1 MKNLASIALAIAVLC
16 VANYAGAHDTSGH
29 NARTSHAASIR
40 HSWHDHDKDSDTIWF
55 NFAFEVIDP
64 VGSDDG
70 LRDDDDRTFDRW
82 RDRDPDVAV
91 DAVDET
97 AILEGSPIYNE
108 DCDGEDCDGRVRQT
122 WYMPHIHWNH
132 EHPAPAAPGAPT
144 VSATAGSTT
153 SLDVSWTAP
162 GNAGKPAITS
172 YDLRYR
178 VGSSGSWT
186 DGPQDETGTTAA
198 ITGLTAGTEYQVQ
211 VRASNDEGDSGW
223 SAAGTGSTS
232 GPANN
237 APVFSDA
244 TLTRSVA
251 ENTGANQNVGAGIP
265 AAMDAD
271 GDSLTYTMEGADA
284 ASFTFDAS
292 ARRIKT
298 KTGVSYD
305 HEAKSSYAVTI
316 RVSDGAASGTVAV
329 TIDVTDVNE
338 PPEISGQESL
348 SFTENQATEL
358 VLATYTA
365 TDPEDPDASIT
376 RWSLTG
382 TDAGDFTI
390 NENGQLT
397 FRNVPDH
404 ERPADSGRDNVY
416 NLSVRASDGRYY
428 GYLEVTVTVEDVNE
442 PPAVTGTSTFTYRE
456 NGTAALHT
464 FRATDPE
471 RSAITWSVSG
481 ADDDDFAISETG
493 VLSFASPPNYE
504 SPTDSDSDNVYEVTV
519 VARDDA
525 SNSGTLDVVVT
536 VTDQNEGPE
545 ISGQQSLSF
554 TENQATDRVLATY
567 TATDPEDPN
576 ASITRWSLT
585 GTDAGD
591 FAIDESGQLTFRN
604 VPDYERPADSGRD
617 NVYNL
622 SVRASDGRYYGY
634 LEVTVTVTD
643 EDELPVVTGTI
654 TFTYRENGTAALHT
668 FRATDPEGSSIEWS
682 LSGPDAGDFTIS
694 ETGVLSFASP
704 PNHESPTD
712 SDSDNVYNLSV
723 RASDGRYYGYLEVTV
738 TVTDEDELPV
748 VTGTITFTY
757 RENGTAA
764 LHTFRA
770 TDPEG
775 SSIEWSLSGP
785 DAGDFTI
792 SETGVLSFASPP
804 DYESPN
810 DSGRDNVYNLSVRAS
825 DGRYYGYLE
834 VTVTVEDVNEPP
846 AVTGTSTFTYRENG
860 TAALHTFRAT
870 DPERS
875 AITWSVSGADDDDFA
890 ISETGVLSFASP
902 PNHESPTDSARDNV
916 YEVTVVARD
925 DGSNS
930 GTLDV
935 VVTVTDVDEGP
946 EISGRQSLSFPENLP
961 TELVRTTYTATDPED
976 PGASI
981 TRWSLTGTDAG
992 DFTIDENGQLSSR
1005 NVPDYERPTD
1015 SDRDNVYN
1023 LSVRA
1028 SDGRYYGYLEIT
1040 VTVFNVNEPPVVT
1053 GTDTFT
1059 YRENGTATLH
1069 TFRATDPEGSAIVAW
1084 QVRGTDSDDFTISE
1098 TGVLSFASPP
1108 DYESPTDSGRG
1119 DNVYEV
1125 RVVARDDT
1133 FTDGTLEVVVTVTD
1147 VDEGPEISGQES
1159 LSFAENQATELV
1171 LDTYTATDPED
1182 PSASITRWSL
1192 TGTDAGDFVINESGQ
1207 LTFRNV
1213 PDHERPADSGRD
1225 NVYNLSVQASDGRN
1239 YGYLEVTVTVEDVDE
1254 PPAAPGAPTVSATAG
1269 STTSLDVSWTAP
1281 GNAGKPAI
1289 TSYDLRYRVGSS
1301 GSWTDG
1307 PQDETGATAAISA
1320 LTAGTEY
1327 QVQVRASNDE
1337 GDGAWSP
1344 SGTGST
1350 NVPTVY
1356 VSFEQGTYTVAEG
1369 SSVTVTVELSADPE
1383 RSVMIS
1389 ISRTN
1394 QDGADEDDYS
1404 LPGNVTFDSGE
1415 TSQTITFGASVDTV
1429 DDDGESVT
1437 LGFDQLPPGVSAGTT
1452 NVATVSITDV
1462 PAVDEDAP
1470 TISVQDQTVNEG
1482 DLDPDNLLED
1492 EGFPFQVTLSAA
1504 SVQLVKYKVRRV
1516 ELASDTATGDDLKHK
1531 ILYLEQ
1537 GEIAAGETSVYLR
1550 ADIIL
1555 DDTLDEPDE
1564 TFTLEIYDFE
1574 NATAGDQ
1581 TRATITIED
1590 DDDPPSVSVADA
1602 EATEGDPAEFAVT
1615 LSAASGQT
1623 VTVGVATS
1631 IESSD
1636 TAAAGDFTALPA
1648 TTLTFMPGDT
1658 AETVMVQT
1666 TADTLDEPDETFT
1679 LTLSSPSNVT
1689 LGDATATGTIT
1700 NNDNTA
1706 LASVTIAADQPAFTA
1721 KLDDVTFTLTRT
1733 ENLAAALDVAV
1744 ALTQDRP
1751 LLESGDLA
1759 QTVTFEAGEATA
1771 TLIIRFHQ
1779 FAEHTATEESTLTA
1793 TVQTGSGY
1801 EPGSPNTVSTR
1812 IVVADPAVTAWIE
1825 ATAYTFAEDATGND
1839 ATIAVILRTE
1849 TGVPVPNRNIY
1860 LSVSTQ
1866 EISGQAESRVDY
1878 EPFEWQLEFQPS
1890 DFASDGTGFTARQE
1904 VTLVIVDD
1912 ALDES
1917 DETLSV
1923 FLEPALSLPQVVA
1936 LRQPDGT
1943 ACPTTNLISQCAVT
1957 VTIVDNDDLA
1967 RGGICERT
1975 PRVRDRI
1982 LVLLKNRHSYKGDCS
1997 GVNETQLAKL
2007 ESLDLGR
2014 NPITE
2019 SAFTMSLRSNDFE
2032 GLVNL
2037 KRLYLR
2043 ETGLNSLPA
2052 GVFSDLL
2059 ALETL
2064 ELHRNASLSSLPYD
2078 EFEALLK
2085 LTELLVDPEGRRGYQ
2100 VAGGEGDVTLEVAA
2114 GGTATYQVRLTHRPA
2129 YVGTANRPT
2138 LTVISDTAGVTASPA
2153 TLRFTKE
2160 NWFRRQTVT
2169 VSAPASAAGATATLS
2184 HTSTG
2189 VTYDRPIPTVTV
2201 RVLENAPGRTAEPL
2215 TAAFEGVPAAHDG
2228 EAAPAALTASFV
2240 QAPAEHGGKTAF
2252 KLRIAFSEDISINYR
2267 TFRDQS
2273 LSVSGGSVTRAKRV
2287 DRRRDLWE
2295 VTVKPSSLA
2304 DVTVT
2309 LAGGRACGTAGA
2321 VCTGDGRALS
2331 ATISTTVLGPATAR
2345 RLTGT
2350 ADDDT
2355 LSGQA
2360 GDDTL
2365 YGGAGRDELYGD
2377 GGGDTLYG
2385 GDDTLYGGGGHD
2397 VLYGDDNDSGAASGD
2412 DLLDGGSGD
2421 DILYGDGGH
2430 DVLQGGADDDTLY
2443 GDGGADSLT
2452 GGTGADTFVF
2462 AAGDGTDTI
2471 TDFFPE
2477 EGDRIDLSAFAGLT
2491 GFASLTLTADG
2502 DATILDLR
2510 AHGGGTVRLEG
2521 IAVADLLA
2529 ADFLWP

>member
-82 RDRDPDVAV
+82 RDRDPDVAEDV
-91 DAVDET
+91 VDES
-97 AILEGSPIYNE
+97 AILEDSPIYNE
-108 DCDGEDCDGRVRQT
+108 DEDDAGRVRQT

-162 GNAGKPAITS
+162 GNTGKPAITS

-198 ITGLTAGTEYQVQ
+198 ISALTAGTEYQVQ

-251 ENTGANQNVGAGIP
+251 ENTGANQNVAAGIP

-358 VLATYTA
+358 VLTTYTA
-365 TDPEDPDASIT
+365 TDPEDPNASIT

-390 NENGQLT
+390 DESGQLTFRNVPDYERPADSGRDNIYTFSVRASDGRYYGYLEVTVTVEDVNEPPAVTGTDTFTYRENGTATLHTFRVTDPEGSSIEWSLSGPDDDDFAISETGVLSFASPPNYESPTDSGSDNVYEVTVEARDDGSNSGTLEVVVTVTDVDEGPEISGRQSLSFTENQATDRVLATYTATDPEDPSASITRWSLTGTDAGDFAISETGVLSFASPPNHENPNDSGRDNVYNLSVRASDGRYYGYLEVTVTVTDEDELPVVTGTITFTYRENGTAALHTFRATDPEGSSIEWSLSGPDGDDFAISETGVLSFASPPNYESPNDSGRDNVYNLSVRASDGRYYGYLEVTVTVEDVNEPPAVTGTSTFTYRENGTAALHTFRATDPEGSSIEWSLSGPDAGDFTISETGVLSFASPPNYESPTDSGSDNVYAVTVVARDDASNSGTLDVVVTVTDQNEGPEISGQQSLSFTENQATDRVLATYTATDPEDPSASITRWSLTGTDAGDFTIDESGQLT

-471 RSAITWSVSG
+471 
-481 ADDDDFAISETG
+481 
-493 VLSFASPPNYE
+493 
-504 SPTDSDSDNVYEVTV
+504 
-519 VARDDA
+519 
-525 SNSGTLDVVVT
+525 
-536 VTDQNEGPE
+536 
-545 ISGQQSLSF
+545 
-554 TENQATDRVLATY
+554 
-567 TATDPEDPN
+567 
-576 ASITRWSLT
+576 
-585 GTDAGD
+585 
-591 FAIDESGQLTFRN
+591 
-604 VPDYERPADSGRD
+604 
-617 NVYNL
+617 
-622 SVRASDGRYYGY
+622 
-634 LEVTVTVTD
+634 
-643 EDELPVVTGTI
+643 
-654 TFTYRENGTAALHT
+654 
-668 FRATDPEGSSIEWS
+668 GSSIEWS
-682 LSGPDAGDFTIS
+682 PSGPDDDDF
-694 ETGVLSFASP
+694 A
-704 PNHESPTD
+704 
-712 SDSDNVYNLSV
+712 
-723 RASDGRYYGYLEVTV
+723 
-738 TVTDEDELPV
+738 
-748 VTGTITFTY
+748 
-757 RENGTAA
+757 
-764 LHTFRA
+764 
-770 TDPEG
+770 
-775 SSIEWSLSGP
+775 
-785 DAGDFTI
+785 I

-810 DSGRDNVYNLSVRAS
+810 DSGS
-825 DGRYYGYLE
+825 
-834 VTVTVEDVNEPP
+834 
-846 AVTGTSTFTYRENG
+846 
-860 TAALHTFRAT
+860 
-870 DPERS
+870 
-875 AITWSVSGADDDDFA
+875 
-890 ISETGVLSFASP
+890 
-902 PNHESPTDSARDNV
+902 DNV
-916 YEVTVVARD
+916 YEVTVEARD

-930 GTLDV
+930 GTLEV
-935 VVTVTDVDEGP
+935 VFTVTDVDEGP
-946 EISGRQSLSFPENLP
+946 EISGRQSLSFPENRP
-961 TELVRTTYTATDPED
+961 TGWGLTTYTATDPED

-1028 SDGRYYGYLEIT
+1028 SDGRYYSYLEIT

-1084 QVRGTDSDDFTISE
+1084 RVRGTDSDDFTISE

-1159 LSFAENQATELV
+1159 LSFPENQATELV
-1171 LDTYTATDPED
+1171 LDIYTATDPED
-1182 PSASITRWSL
+1182 PSAAITRWSL
-1192 TGTDAGDFVINESGQ
+1192 TGTDAGDFTIGESGQ

-1213 PDHERPADSGRD
+1213 PDHERPADSDRD
-1225 NVYNLSVQASDGRN
+1225 NVYNLSVRASDGRY

-1307 PQDETGATAAISA
+1307 PQDETGTTAAISA
-1320 LTAGTEY
+1320 LTAGIEY
-1327 QVQVRASNDE
+1327 RVQVRASNDE

-1350 NVPTVY
+1350 SVPTVY
-1356 VSFEQGTYTVAEG
+1356 VSFGQDTYTVAEG

-1383 RSVMIS
+1383 RSVVIS

-1394 QDGADEDDYS
+1394 QDGADEDDYW
-1404 LPGNVTFDSGE
+1404 LPRSVTFNSGE
-1415 TSQTITFGASVDTV
+1415 TSQTITFGASVDAV

-1437 LGFDQLPPGVSAGTT
+1437 LGFDKLPPGVSAGTT

-1470 TISVQDQTVNEG
+1470 APTLVSNTLQISFDTNNSNRDRAQAFTTGPNAG
-1482 DLDPDNLLED
+1482 GYNL
-1492 EGFPFQVTLSAA
+1492 A
-1504 SVQLVKYKVRRV
+1504 SVGLVFDDRQDDDAAVSLCQVDNSNFPTSTCTALTAPGSVESKLRV
-1516 ELASDTATGDDLKHK
+1516 FTAPAGTILTPSTTYAMVVESPGGDFLAMRVISDD
-1531 ILYLEQ
+1531 
-1537 GEIAAGETSVYLR
+1537 GEDPGGAAGWTIANSYSFYSASGVWMNTSSGDSLR
-1550 ADIIL
+1550 
-1555 DDTLDEPDE
+1555 
-1564 TFTLEIYDFE
+1564 
-1574 NATAGDQ
+1574 
-1581 TRATITIED
+1581 ITIMGSAVGGT
-1590 DDDPPSVSVADA
+1590 PPGPTLSVADA
-1602 EATEGDPAEFAVT
+1602 EGNEGDDMAFTVT
-1615 LSAASGQT
+1615 LS
-1623 VTVGVATS
+1623 
-1631 IESSD
+1631 E
-1636 TAAAGDFTALPA
+1636 AAAADVTATWTA
-1648 TTLTFMPGDT
+1648 SIGSGDT
-1658 AETVMVQT
+1658 AEAEDLESATGTVTVTASQT
-1666 TADTLDEPDETFT
+1666 TATVTVPTVDDTTDEEDETFT
-1679 LTLSSPSNVT
+1679 LTLSSPSNAT
-1689 LGDATATGTIT
+1689 LAADPTATGTI
-1700 NNDNTA
+1700 
-1706 LASVTIAADQPAFTA
+1706 I
-1721 KLDDVTFTLTRT
+1721 
-1733 ENLAAALDVAV
+1733 
-1744 ALTQDRP
+1744 
-1751 LLESGDLA
+1751 
-1759 QTVTFEAGEATA
+1759 
-1771 TLIIRFHQ
+1771 
-1779 FAEHTATEESTLTA
+1779 
-1793 TVQTGSGY
+1793 
-1801 EPGSPNTVSTR
+1801 
-1812 IVVADPAVTAWIE
+1812 
-1825 ATAYTFAEDATGND
+1825 
-1839 ATIAVILRTE
+1839 
-1849 TGVPVPNRNIY
+1849 
-1860 LSVSTQ
+1860 
-1866 EISGQAESRVDY
+1866 
-1878 EPFEWQLEFQPS
+1878 
-1890 DFASDGTGFTARQE
+1890 
-1904 VTLVIVDD
+1904 
-1912 ALDES
+1912 
-1917 DETLSV
+1917 
-1923 FLEPALSLPQVVA
+1923 
-1936 LRQPDGT
+1936 
-1943 ACPTTNLISQCAVT
+1943 
-1957 VTIVDNDDLA
+1957 DNDPVGM
-1967 RGGICERT
+1967 GGICNRT

-1982 LVLLKNRHSYKGDCS
+1982 IALLKNRHSYKGDCS
-1997 GVNETQLAKL
+1997 GVNETHLAKL
-2007 ESLDLGR
+2007 QSLDLGR

-2019 SAFTMSLRSNDFE
+2019 SVFTMSLRSNDFE

-2037 KRLYLR
+2037 KRLYMR

-2059 ALETL
+2059 KLETL
-2064 ELHRNASLSSLPYD
+2064 ELHRNRLNSLPYD
-2078 EFEALLK
+2078 EFEALPNLTK
-2085 LTELLVDPEGRRGYQ
+2085 LVVDPEGRRGYQ

-2114 GGTATYQVRLTHRPA
+2114 GGTTTYQVRLTHRPA
-2129 YVGTANRPT
+2129 YVGTANLPT
-2138 LTVISDTAGVTASPA
+2138 LTVSSDTAGVTATPT

-2201 RVLENAPGRTAEPL
+2201 RVLENAPGHTAEPL

-2240 QAPAEHGGKTAF
+2240 QVPAEHGGKTAF

-2295 VTVKPSSLA
+2295 VTVKPSPLG

-2377 GGGDTLYG
+2377 GGHDVLYGGDDDDTLYG
-2385 GDDTLYGGGGHD
+2385 GDGHD
-2397 VLYGDDNDSGAASGD
+2397 ELYGDDNDSGAASGD
-2412 DLLDGGSGD
+2412 DLLDGGS
-2421 DILYGDGGH
+2421 
-2430 DVLQGGADDDTLY
+2430 
-2443 GDGGADSLT
+2443 GADSLT

-2491 GFASLTLTADG
+2491 GFASLRLTADG
-2502 DATILDLR
+2502 DAMILDLR